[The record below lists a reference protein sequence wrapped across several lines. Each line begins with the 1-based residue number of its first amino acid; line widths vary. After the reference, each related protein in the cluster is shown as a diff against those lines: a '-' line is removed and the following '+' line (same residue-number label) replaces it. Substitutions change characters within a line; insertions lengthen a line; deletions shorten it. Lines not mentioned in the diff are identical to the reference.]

1 MKSGA
6 PGKAFAVLIAT
17 CCLVPLAAL
26 GAIILLYWPIWPTSL
41 AALFVVFLLAKR
53 LFALLSTPESDA
65 PRSSGNFA
73 PEEGLLSHDHHQ
85 H

>member
-6 PGKAFAVLIAT
+6 LGKAFAVLIAA

-26 GAIILLYWPIWPTSL
+26 GAVIFLYWPILPTSL
-41 AALFVVFLLAKR
+41 AALFVVFLLARR
-53 LFALLSTPESDA
+53 LFALLPTPESDE
-65 PRSSGNFA
+65 PRSSGNFS
-73 PEEGLLSHDHHQ
+73 PEEGLLRRDHRQ

>member
-41 AALFVVFLLAKR
+41 AAFFVVFLLARR
-53 LFALLSTPESDA
+53 LFALLSTPESDESGPA
-65 PRSSGNFA
+65 GNFS
-73 PEEGLLSHDHHQ
+73 PEERLPSHDHRQ